1 MSDCIP
7 RRAVYAGSFDPI
19 TLGHLDVIRRGA
31 KLFDEVVVAVGINTS
46 KATLFSLD
54 ERLDM
59 IETSIAEFPNVSCAT
74 FSGLLIQ
81 FAKEQKASA
90 IIRGLRAVTD
100 FDYEFQI
107 GLANMDMNP
116 DIETIFLLTS
126 PGNIFISSS
135 IVKEIARFGGDV
147 SSYLPPAA
155 VTRITRKLGN
165 KP

>member
-7 RRAVYAGSFDPI
+7 RRAVYAGSFDPV

-31 KLFDEVVVAVGINTS
+31 KLFDEVVVAVGVNTS

-54 ERLDM
+54 ERLAM
-59 IETSIAEFPNVSCAT
+59 IEESIAEFPNVSCAA

-81 FAKEQKASA
+81 FVKEQKASA
-90 IIRGLRAVTD
+90 IIRGLRAVTY

-155 VTRITRKLGN
+155 VTRIAQKLGQ
-165 KP
+165 KA

>member
-1 MSDCIP
+1 MSDCTP
-7 RRAVYAGSFDPI
+7 RRAIYAGSFDPI

-31 KLFDEVVVAVGINTS
+31 KLFDEVVVAVGENS
-46 KATLFSLD
+46 AKGSLFSLE
-54 ERLDM
+54 ERLEM
-59 IETSIAEFPNVSCAT
+59 IRETIDQCPNVSCAT
-74 FSGLLIQ
+74 FSGLLIR
-81 FAKEQKASA
+81 FAEEENASA

-116 DIETIFLLTS
+116 KIETIFLLTS

-155 VTRITRKLGN
+155 LSRITKKLG
-165 KP
+165 